1 MMKVR
6 TEEII
11 LNIGINTT
19 RKSAQGETDTVEQ
32 CS

>member
-11 LNIGINTT
+11 LNIGINTP
-19 RKSAQGETDTVEQ
+19 AQGETDTVEQ